1 MARLLNRL
9 LIALRRLT
17 ILDKLLTPLPPLPQS
32 AQFSRQNE
40 RNREVHLNIRHS
52 KLITK
57 QELAFAL
64 LKLRVQKI
72 QIVLDILRQS
82 DLSLLGIAGLL
93 VPASVHDRNGVESES
108 SFCGVDPL
116 ENRVTL
122 RVADRWQQAVGGVV
136 CVAQIPFERK
146 RLFQ

>member
-9 LIALRRLT
+9 LITLRRLT
-17 ILDKLLTPLPPLPQS
+17 VLHELLTPLPPLPQS

-57 QELAFAL
+57 QELAIAL
-64 LKLRVQKI
+64 PKLCVHEI
-72 QIVLDILRQS
+72 QIVLDIRRQS

-108 SFCGVDPL
+108 GFCSVDPL
-116 ENRVTL
+116 EHGVTL
-122 RVADRWQQAVGGVV
+122 WVADCGQQLVGGVV
-136 CVAQIPFERK
+136 CVA
-146 RLFQ
+146 